1 MNPEVVRLADEHAT
15 VDAFEGALLQLLQ
28 RRVGFD
34 AGFFMVKGEEAS
46 PTVVGLG
53 DELVERVVRRAA
65 QYSAELQPVQTA
77 ATQARGVAVD
87 TRVLGESGVRKTA
100 YFREVARS
108 VGGRHSLMAYVP
120 LRGRIVAGIML
131 GRCGSTFTDRDIAV
145 VEDCLP
151 EIGVARA
158 SYALPRGAEPLPDAP
173 PVGLLRRLGLSP
185 RARVLAAETVGGMT
199 VEVRDREGFREM
211 VAREHGSEL
220 VWTRASIEDPRES
233 GWPYIELFHLAAL
246 QAKVCRRALFIGCGG
261 AVAVRQFASI
271 YPGLAIDVVEREAPV
286 IELARTWYDLDKIPG
301 LTTHVADG
309 ADFVRTAPS
318 SSWDI
323 IVIDAFDATDSTD
336 ALKSTSFFSAV
347 NRSLRSGGALAVNAI
362 GTLDGS
368 GPVRDVAAR
377 LSQLFHRVRILP
389 VMAAGE
395 KYLRS
400 DRRNVVLIASKRPPG

>member
-158 SYALPRGAEPLPDAP
+158 SYALPRG
-173 PVGLLRRLGLSP
+173 
-185 RARVLAAETVGGMT
+185 
-199 VEVRDREGFREM
+199 
-211 VAREHGSEL
+211 
-220 VWTRASIEDPRES
+220 
-233 GWPYIELFHLAAL
+233 
-246 QAKVCRRALFIGCGG
+246 
-261 AVAVRQFASI
+261 
-271 YPGLAIDVVEREAPV
+271 
-286 IELARTWYDLDKIPG
+286 
-301 LTTHVADG
+301 
-309 ADFVRTAPS
+309 
-318 SSWDI
+318 
-323 IVIDAFDATDSTD
+323 
-336 ALKSTSFFSAV
+336 
-347 NRSLRSGGALAVNAI
+347 
-362 GTLDGS
+362 
-368 GPVRDVAAR
+368 
-377 LSQLFHRVRILP
+377 
-389 VMAAGE
+389 
-395 KYLRS
+395 
-400 DRRNVVLIASKRPPG
+400 